1 MTPGDPGFNP
11 FPGLRPFDMDEE
23 YLFFGREDQ
32 RKELVSLLREQRFVA
47 VLGASGSGKSSL
59 VRAGLLPALYG
70 GVMTRAGSNW
80 HIAVMRPGGH
90 AITNLAEALFDTD
103 LLDNEVCE
111 DLTELDIEATLIRSS
126 LGLIEGA
133 RQLGLQKNEN
143 LLVVVDQFEELF
155 RFNSSQ
161 SDRGSRDEAA
171 AFVKMLVEAANQEDL
186 SIYVVLTMR
195 SDFFGDCSQFEELAE
210 AVNKGE
216 YLVPRLNRENK
227 KTAIE
232 GPVRVGGG
240 EISPRLVQRLLN
252 DLGDDPDQLPIMQH
266 ALMRTWDCWL
276 ADHGE
281 DEPLDL
287 RHYESTGGMDEA
299 LSRHADEVHAEAS
312 GVEEQR
318 LTRQLFQALTEK
330 GADNR
335 GIRRPTP
342 LQELCDITGAEQE
355 KVVAVIDRFRKPGR
369 TFLMP
374 PIDRELEGGT
384 IIDISHE
391 SLMRVWV
398 SLGRWVDDE
407 AQSARIYRRLAET
420 AQLHADGSAGLYHDP
435 DLQIALSWRENEHPT
450 EAWGSRYHSEYAQ
463 AIGFLEQS
471 HEVKLEEQR
480 AEEAARERELEQ
492 AKRLAKAEQDRA
504 EAQQQ
509 LAVKQRKRAK
519 IAAVLAGLALIA
531 TAVAGLAWNQSKK
544 SEQLA
549 NQAKVTAQE
558 NATKAAEAQKQAEKQ
573 EELAKKNLQ
582 TAEEAQKAAEESSGK
597 LSRNLTRSD
606 FVSGVD
612 LLDSNRTSEGLAY
625 LARAIRRDP
634 NHWQSTMRAMSA
646 LENRNINLD
655 MRPIL
660 KHSKPAQPPI
670 ISNDGNTILTFVIG
684 AEARVWNI
692 ATGELISEFA
702 TNTKSKK
709 IILSPD
715 GTVAADLDL
724 NNTIHLWNT
733 ETGDKINIIAP
744 DEGVITFC
752 FLNHPTEKDL
762 IATYNGSGALQI
774 WNLKGAANTPP
785 LRSEGRFIGSRN
797 TLPKISENNQ
807 YIFGA
812 FDDGTF
818 NMWDVSNGDK
828 ICTVKH
834 EIQNPDIYL
843 SPNSEIISIKSGD
856 GRRLRWWNTQTKQPI
871 IDEIKLERSYRDVYY
886 SPNSKRI
893 FIAGY
898 TARSGNSPG
907 KVSIKVFD
915 AKNGKFIFKPIKDEQ
930 QIWSLPH
937 IQSGRHFMVSDEK
950 NMKIIDLR
958 NGKLLSKIPRQEN
971 DMNRGFFSPSGD
983 RIAII
988 YNNNT
993 ARIWDSIF
1001 GEAITPVLKH
1011 NSLIRNLR
1019 FNNDGTKITTT
1030 DGMSN
1035 IRIWNAW
1042 SGDLIAGPIK
1052 HDGFSSFNG
1061 HRIISSQTAPH
1072 SPYSDSNNT
1081 FISHGYSETQTPK
1094 GTSMT
1099 VGKTYLSPT
1108 TERRKYDLPLTKG
1121 SYQNYKFNFNA
1132 KILIASKRK
1141 KSETRRYIIEFWD
1154 TQSRTKT
1161 HEFEYDHPL
1170 SYLETHPN
1178 MDIAILNTTNTLA
1191 HIVSLKSKKMVGS
1204 INHDCLLKL
1213 NTYSFANKVNL
1224 LAIAKEKT
1232 AYIWDLNNQKLINTI
1247 NNDGYIYSTT
1257 LSDDGRYLCTGTIGN
1272 NEANVWVA
1280 STGEKIAGPLNHEN
1294 GVLNCKFYES
1304 NGILFLI
1311 TASGDE
1317 KIRIWEMPSGKL
1329 YKTLNDDEW
1338 PVHIDLSNDILL
1350 TAGVGNSSYP
1360 SSVRIWDL
1368 SKMRKSTPNISYN
1381 GAIYASRFM
1390 DSGKIIAA
1398 VDNDNYFRAWDTLT
1412 GKPIIDPEK
1421 NIYNVALSNKGYY
1434 AHKSGESLYLSRI
1447 PIAIEKSPKILPD
1460 FIESVAGVALSES
1473 GIIEEVS
1480 KDRLSDYIVG
1490 DKPTPELNA
1499 TENWMQW
1506 FISKPKDRTI
1516 SPYSNKMFKDLIE
1529 KYSTSYFKNDLL
1541 MSLSLNPQN
1550 GLIYSRLARA
1560 IARPIESPRTETIE
1574 QVADDNIKSR
1584 YVNFDTLNAGIII
1597 ELTKSSSFNGIRIY
1611 VDRINNR
1618 NPTSYKLFT
1627 SRNGDEYE
1635 MRIASSIPF
1644 YNNTLSPFEES
1655 FDIPLTGK
1663 FIKILFPSVR
1673 NPGTL
1678 DRANLAHGL
1687 EISEIEL
1694 LDSEG
1699 NDIIKQGDIIK
1710 PTNNEH
1716 KNYIS
1721 PAEHFALKAVA
1732 LSPNE
1737 SETWASL
1744 ADIYDLRGKYNLA
1757 RTSADRALKINPSD
1771 PNSLLISSILRE
1783 REFIKDDLKQSE
1795 EFSKAI
1801 ELVSLKDFKYA
1812 YLLRP
1817 LKSVNKLNSQNSTNL
1832 LELAKNM
1839 ASNRPWGNS
1848 GLFASLLAE
1857 YAASKSSSLQATIDY
1872 TRVLYLLSK
1881 NKKALYVLEKA
1892 NKENPENP
1900 KILYNLGSVYEELSK
1915 TNLALNAFQ
1924 KAARFFKTDSSD
1936 SLRSRRMSYNRAS
1949 SILYKQ
1955 GKRIDSYNERIK
1967 GKIIPRS
1974 KNLSHNYIDLTPY
1987 YNAAIDEQWP
1997 LLNRNKGPLSRI
2009 PTGLADLENS
2019 KFDIRGVVQL
2029 SGRQHKNQLGANN
2042 PFPSKIDNINVGD
2055 KRFNSIDFLHAVTWQ
2070 DPDGTPVANYVLNY
2084 SDGTKHAFPVVYGEH
2099 VRDWFVNS
2107 DVGILDTPSSNIAW
2121 RNSTIVLYQTNFKNP
2136 FPEKEIRSINLESQN
2151 NYSNI
2156 FIIGITGNSDSV
2168 RAESDK

>member
-126 LGLIEGA
+126 LGLIESA

-450 EAWGSRYHSEYAQ
+450 EAWGSRYHPEYGQ

-531 TAVAGLAWNQSKK
+531 TAVAGAAWNQSKK
-544 SEQLA
+544 SERAA
-549 NQAKVTAQE
+549 NQAKITAQE
-558 NATKAAEAQKQAEKQ
+558 NATKAAKAQNQAEKQ

-582 TAEEAQKAAEESSGK
+582 TAEEAQKAAEESSSK

-634 NHWQSTMRAMSA
+634 SHWQSTMRAMSA

-655 MRPIL
+655 MRPVL
-660 KHSKPAQPPI
+660 KHSNPAQFPI
-670 ISNDGNTILTFVIG
+670 ISNDGNTILTYVIG

-702 TNTKSKK
+702 TDTKSKT
-709 IILSPD
+709 INLSPD

-724 NNTIHLWNT
+724 NNTLHLWNT
-733 ETGDKINIIAP
+733 ETGNKINVIAP
-744 DEGVITFC
+744 GEGVITFC
-752 FLNHPTEKDL
+752 FLNHPKVKDL

-774 WNLKGAANTPP
+774 WNLKGEAHTPP

-797 TLPKISENNQ
+797 TIPKISNDNK
-807 YIFGA
+807 YIFGT

-818 NMWDVSNGDK
+818 NMWDVSSGEK

-834 EIQNPDIYL
+834 KISNPEIHL
-843 SPNSEIISIKSGD
+843 SPNSEIISIKSGN
-856 GRRLRWWNTQTKQPI
+856 GRNLRWWNTITSQPI
-871 IDEIKLERSYRDVYY
+871 IDEIKLERSYRDVYF
-886 SPNSKRI
+886 SPNSKRV

-898 TARSGNSPG
+898 SSG
-907 KVSIKVFD
+907 KVSIKVFNT
-915 AKNGKFIFKPIKDEQ
+915 ANGEFIFEPIKEEQ

-937 IQSGRHFMVSDEK
+937 IESGRHFIVSDEK

-958 NGKLLSKIPRQEN
+958 NGNLLSKIPRQEHN
-971 DMNRGFFSPSGD
+971 MNRGFFSPSGD

-988 YNNNT
+988 YENNSV
-993 ARIWDSIF
+993 RIWDSLS
-1001 GEAITPVLKH
+1001 GDAITPSLQH
-1011 NSLIRNLR
+1011 NSIIRTLR
-1019 FNNDGTKITTT
+1019 FSDDGTKIGTT
-1030 DGMSN
+1030 DGMENS
-1035 IRIWNAW
+1035 RIWNSW
-1042 SGDLIAGPIK
+1042 SGELLAGPIK
-1052 HDGFSSFNG
+1052 HDGFATFSG
-1061 HRIISSQTAPH
+1061 HKIFSSQAPPP
-1072 SPYSDSNNT
+1072 SPYSNQNRS
-1081 FISHGYSETQTPK
+1081 FISYGMTQTQTQK
-1094 GTSMT
+1094 GSSLTT
-1099 VGKTYLSPT
+1099 GKTYLSPT
-1108 TERRKYDLPLTKG
+1108 TQRKSNNLPLTKG
-1121 SYQNYKFNFNA
+1121 SYQNYKFNHDA
-1132 KILIASKRK
+1132 KTLITSKRK
-1141 KSETRRYIIEFWD
+1141 ENETRSYMIEFWD
-1154 TQSRTKT
+1154 TETRTKT
-1161 HEFEYDHPL
+1161 HEFDYNFPL
-1170 SYLETHPN
+1170 AYLETHPN
-1178 MDIAILNTTNTLA
+1178 KDIAILNTTNTLA
-1191 HIVSLKSKKMVGS
+1191 HIVSIKSKEIVGS
-1204 INHDCLLKL
+1204 INHDCFTKL
-1213 NTYSFANKVNL
+1213 NSFGFANDINIL
-1224 LAIAKEKT
+1224 GIAKGMSV
-1232 AYIWDLNNQKLINTI
+1232 YIWDLNSQKLINKI
-1247 NNDGYIYSTT
+1247 IIDSNNQNYISSISFTGDGKYI
-1257 LSDDGRYLCTGTIGN
+1257 CTGSFGN
-1272 NEANVWVA
+1272 NEANIWEV
-1280 STGEKIAGPLNHEN
+1280 STGEKLCGPLNHEN
-1294 GVLNCKFYES
+1294 GVINS
-1304 NGILFLI
+1304 NFIKIDGRVKLI
-1311 TASGDE
+1311 TASADE

-1329 YKTLNDDEW
+1329 LNTLDEDSW
-1338 PVHIDLSNDILL
+1338 PVHIDLNNDILL

-1368 SKMRKSTPNISYN
+1368 SRNSKLIPNINYS
-1381 GAIYASRFM
+1381 GAIYAAKFM
-1390 DSGKIIAA
+1390 NSGEVIAA
-1398 VDNDNYFRAWDTLT
+1398 VDNNNIFRVWDTST
-1412 GKPIIDPEK
+1412 GKPLIDPVK
-1421 NIYNVALSNKGYY
+1421 DIYNVAISRKDYY
-1434 AHKSGESLYLSRI
+1434 AHKAGENLYLSRI
-1447 PIAIEKSPKILPD
+1447 PYSIDTPPSLLPN
-1460 FIESVAGVALSES
+1460 FIESVSGVSISTS
-1473 GIIEEVS
+1473 GIAEEVS
-1480 KDRLSDYIVG
+1480 KER
-1490 DKPTPELNA
+1490 LNA
-1499 TENWMQW
+1499 NINKIRTINTSNPAEKWMKW
-1506 FISKPKDRTI
+1506 FISTPQNRKI
-1516 SPYSNKMFKDLIE
+1516 SPYSDKSFINLVDSKSKSTYKD
-1529 KYSTSYFKNDLL
+1529 DLL
-1541 MSLSLNPQN
+1541 EALSLNPTN
-1550 GLIYSRLARA
+1550 GIIYSRLARKL
-1560 IARPIESPRTETIE
+1560 ARPIESPRTETI
-1574 QVADDNIKSR
+1574 DHIGDNNIKSR
-1584 YVNFDTLNAGIII
+1584 YVNYDTLNAGIQI
-1597 ELTKSSSFNGIRIY
+1597 ELSTTSVIHKMRIY
-1611 VDRINNR
+1611 VDRVFNR
-1618 NPTSYKLFT
+1618 NPTSYEISVSVDGINYT
-1627 SRNGDEYE
+1627 
-1635 MRIASSIPF
+1635 IAKSGEIPF
-1644 YNNTLSPFEES
+1644 YKSNLAPFEES
-1655 FDIPLTGK
+1655 FPQPINAK
-1663 FIKILFPSVR
+1663 FIRIRFPTVR

-1678 DRANLAHGL
+1678 DHFSYGYGL
-1687 EISEIEL
+1687 EISELEFLDASGSDVIK
-1694 LDSEG
+1694 LDSK
-1699 NDIIKQGDIIK
+1699 IT

-1721 PAEHFALKAVA
+1721 PAEHYALLGTK
-1732 LSPNE
+1732 LSPNNSE
-1737 SETWASL
+1737 SWSAL
-1744 ADIYDLRGKYNLA
+1744 ADVYDLVGKHKLA
-1757 RTSADRALKINPSD
+1757 RKSADKALSINPND
-1771 PNSLLISSILRE
+1771 PNSLLISAMLRE
-1783 REFIKDDLKQSE
+1783 RELKNNNKKQAK
-1795 EFSKAI
+1795 EFSRAI
-1801 ELVSLKDFKYA
+1801 ELVSSKGKKFEYLVPSLKAVND
-1812 YLLRP
+1812 
-1817 LKSVNKLNSQNSTNL
+1817 LKFFNSTNL
-1832 LELAKNM
+1832 SELAKNM
-1839 ASNRPWGNS
+1839 ASNKPWGDSGVFS
-1848 GLFASLLAE
+1848 GLL
-1857 YAASKSSSLQATIDY
+1857 SKHAVSMSGDIQTIIDH
-1872 TRVLYLLSK
+1872 TRVLYFL
-1881 NKKALYVLEKA
+1881 NENNKALKVLETA

-1900 KILYNLGSVYEELSK
+1900 EILLNLGAVYEELSN

-1924 KAARFFKTDSSD
+1924 KASRLYKMDNLE
-1936 SLRSRRMSYNRAS
+1936 SLRNRRIAFNRAS

-1955 GKRIDSYNERIK
+1955 GKRVESYKERIK
-1967 GKIIPRS
+1967 GKMIPRQ
-1974 KNLSHNYIDLTPY
+1974 KQVKDNYIDLSKH
-1987 YNAAIDEQWP
+1987 YNAAIDEGWSF
-1997 LLNRNKGPLSRI
+1997 LDMRKGFLSNM
-2009 PTGLADLENS
+2009 PNGLADLEGT
-2019 KFDIRGVVQL
+2019 KFDIRGVIQL
-2029 SGRQHKNQLGANN
+2029 SGRQHQNQLGKNN
-2042 PFPSKIDNINVGD
+2042 PFPKKIENIELKN
-2055 KRFNSIDFLHAVTWQ
+2055 KLFTSLDFLHAVTWQ
-2070 DPDGTPVANYVLNY
+2070 DPDGTPVANYIINY
-2084 SDGTKHAFPVVYGEH
+2084 SDGTKHVLPIIYGEH
-2099 VRDWFVNS
+2099 VRDLVVKA
-2107 DVGILDTPSSNIAW
+2107 DIGLIETPSSRIAW
-2121 RNSTIVLYQTNFKNP
+2121 RNRNVVLFKTNLKNP
-2136 FPEKEIRSINLESQN
+2136 FPKKEIRSIDLESQN
-2151 NYSNI
+2151 SYSNI

-2168 RAESDK
+2168 GGESDK

>member
-32 RKELVSLLREQRFVA
+32 RKELVSLLREERFLA

-80 HIAVMRPGGH
+80 HIAVMRPGGR
-90 AITNLAEALFDTD
+90 AITNLAEALFETD

-111 DLTELDIEATLIRSS
+111 DLTELDIEATLIRSG
-126 LGLIEGA
+126 LGLIEAA
-133 RQLGLQKNEN
+133 RQLGLKQNEN
-143 LLVVVDQFEELF
+143 MLIVVDQFEELF

-171 AFVKMLVEAANQEDL
+171 AFVKMLVEAARQQDL

-240 EISPRLVQRLLN
+240 DISPRLVQRLLN

-276 ADHGE
+276 DDHAEG
-281 DEPLDL
+281 EPLDL

-299 LSRHADEVHAEAS
+299 LSRHADEVYAEANS
-312 GVEEQR
+312 DIEQQ
-318 LTRQLFQALTEK
+318 LTKRLFQALTEK
-330 GADNR
+330 GTDNR

-342 LQELCDITGAEQE
+342 LKELCAITGAEQA
-355 KVVAVIDRFRKPGR
+355 KVIEIIERFRKPGR

-374 PIDRELEGGT
+374 PVDRELEDGT
-384 IIDISHE
+384 VIDISHE

-435 DLQIALSWRENEHPT
+435 DLQIALSWRDSEHPT
-450 EAWGSRYHSEYAQ
+450 EAWGQRYHPEYGQ
-463 AIGFLEQS
+463 AIGFLDQS
-471 HEVKLEEQR
+471 QAIKLEEQQ
-480 AEEAARERELEQ
+480 AEEASRERELEQ

-509 LAVKQRKRAK
+509 LAGKQRKRAK
-519 IAAVLAGLALIA
+519 IAAALACLALIA
-531 TAVAGLAWNQSKK
+531 TAFAGVAWNQSQK

-549 NQAKVTAQE
+549 NQAKKTAQE
-558 NATKAAEAQKQAEKQ
+558 NATKAAEAQKEAEKQ

-582 TAEEAQKAAEESSGK
+582 TAEEAQKAAEESSIK

-606 FVSGVD
+606 FVSGVE

-634 NHWQSTMRAMSA
+634 SHWQSTMRAMSA

-655 MRPIL
+655 MRPVL
-660 KHSKPAQPPI
+660 KHSNPAKSPI
-670 ISNDGNTILTFVIG
+670 ISNNGNTILTYVIG
-684 AEARVWNI
+684 AEAKVWNVKN
-692 ATGELISEFA
+692 GELISEFGSE
-702 TNTKSKK
+702 TKSKT
-709 IILSPD
+709 INLSTR

-724 NNTIHLWNT
+724 NNRLHLWNT
-733 ETGDKINIIAP
+733 ETAGKINVIDP
-744 DEGVITFC
+744 EGGVITFR

-774 WNLKGAANTPP
+774 WNLEGIAHTKP
-785 LRSEGRFIGSRN
+785 LKSKGRFIGSRN
-797 TLPKISENNQ
+797 TLPKISKDNQ
-807 YIFGA
+807 YIFGP

-818 NMWDVSNGDK
+818 NMWEVSSGNN
-828 ICTVKH
+828 ICTIKH
-834 EIQNPDIYL
+834 EIPNPDIYL
-843 SPNSEIISIKSGD
+843 SPNSKIVLIKSGD
-856 GRRLRWWNTQTKQPI
+856 GKRLRWWNTLTKKPI
-871 IDEIKLERSYRDVYY
+871 INEIELERSYRDVYY

-898 TARSGNSPG
+898 SARSGNAPG

-915 AKNGKFIFKPIKDEQ
+915 AENGKFIFEPIKDEQ

-958 NGKLLSKIPRQEN
+958 NGKLLSKIPRQEY

-993 ARIWDSIF
+993 VRIWDSLF
-1001 GEAITPVLKH
+1001 GEAVTPALKH
-1011 NSLIRNLR
+1011 NSLIDNLR

-1052 HDGFSSFNG
+1052 HDGFSSFYG
-1061 HRIISSQTAPH
+1061 PRILSSQATNPN
-1072 SPYSDSNNT
+1072 PYSDSNST
-1081 FISHGYSETQTPK
+1081 FISYGYSQTQTPK

-1099 VGKTYLSPT
+1099 VGKTYLTPT
-1108 TERRKYDLPLTKG
+1108 NQRKKYNLPLTEG
-1121 SYQNYKFNFNA
+1121 SYQNYKFNHNA
-1132 KILIASKRK
+1132 KLLIASKRK
-1141 KSETRRYIIEFWD
+1141 KTETRSYTIEFWD
-1154 TQSRTKT
+1154 TESRTKT
-1161 HEFEYDHPL
+1161 HEFEYDYPL

-1178 MDIAILNTTNTLA
+1178 MDFAILNTTNTLA
-1191 HIVSLKSKKMVGS
+1191 HVVSLKSKKIVGA
-1204 INHDCLLKL
+1204 IDHDCLTKS
-1213 NTYSFANKVNL
+1213 NSFSFANNKNL
-1224 LAIAKEKT
+1224 LAIAKEKSVF
-1232 AYIWDLNNQKLINTI
+1232 IWDVNTQKLINTI
-1247 NNDGYIYSTT
+1247 NNEGYIYSISLT
-1257 LSDDGRYLCTGTIGN
+1257 DDGKYISAGTIGN
-1272 NEANVWVA
+1272 NEANVWIT

-1294 GVLNCKFYES
+1294 VVLNCQFYES
-1304 NGILFLI
+1304 NDKLLLI
-1311 TASGDE
+1311 TASGDD

-1329 YKTLNDDEW
+1329 YKTLDDDAW
-1338 PVHIDLSNDILL
+1338 PVHIDLQNSILL
-1350 TAGVGNSSYP
+1350 TAGIGNTSYP

-1368 SKMRKSTPNISYN
+1368 KSMSKLTPNISYN
-1381 GAIYASRFM
+1381 GAIYLSRFM
-1390 DSGKIIAA
+1390 NSGKIVAA
-1398 VDNDNYFRAWDTLT
+1398 VDNDHYFRAWDTLT
-1412 GKPIIDPEK
+1412 GKPIMDPVK
-1421 NIYNVALSNKGYY
+1421 NIYNVTISNNGFY

-1447 PIAIEKSPKILPD
+1447 PITIEKAPKILPD

-1473 GIIEEVS
+1473 GIVEEVS
-1480 KDRLSDYIVG
+1480 KDRLGNYLDA
-1490 DKPTPELNA
+1490 DKSKTELS
-1499 TENWMQW
+1499 TTDKWLQW
-1506 FISKPKDRTI
+1506 FISEPIDRAV
-1516 SPYSNKMFKDLIE
+1516 SPYSNKSLNNLIK
-1529 KYSTSYFKNDLL
+1529 KYSTSSYKSDLL
-1541 MSLSLNPQN
+1541 ISLSLNPEN

-1560 IARPIESPRTETIE
+1560 IVRPVESPRTETIDHIN
-1574 QVADDNIKSR
+1574 DDNIKSR
-1584 YVNFDTLNAGIII
+1584 YVNFDTLNAGISI
-1597 ELTKSSSFNGIRIY
+1597 ELSEQVPFNKMLIY
-1611 VDRINNR
+1611 VDRVNNR

-1627 SRNGDEYE
+1627 SQNGDDYE
-1635 MRIASSIPF
+1635 IKSSGEIPF
-1644 YNNTLSPFEES
+1644 FDNKLSPFEKH
-1655 FDIPLTGK
+1655 FDIPLSGK

-1673 NPGTL
+1673 NSGTL
-1678 DRANLAHGL
+1678 DRANFAHGL
-1687 EISEIEL
+1687 EISEIQL
-1694 LDSEG
+1694 LDSNG
-1699 NDIIKQGDIIK
+1699 SDIIKRGDNIE

-1721 PAEHFALKAVA
+1721 PAEHFALKGVA

-1737 SETWASL
+1737 SEAWASL
-1744 ADIYDLRGKYNLA
+1744 ADVYDLRGKYKLA
-1757 RTSADRALKINPSD
+1757 RQSANKALDINPSD
-1771 PNSLLISSILRE
+1771 PNSLLISSMLRE
-1783 REFIKDDLKQSE
+1783 RGFNKDNKKQSK

-1801 ELVSLKDFKYA
+1801 DLVTSKDVKYD
-1812 YLLRP
+1812 YLIYMLN
-1817 LKSVNKLNSQNSTNL
+1817 SVNELNAHNSTNL
-1832 LELAKNM
+1832 LQLARDM
-1839 ASNRPWGNS
+1839 ASNMPWGNS
-1848 GLFASLLAE
+1848 GVFAGLLAE
-1857 YAASKSSSLQATIDY
+1857 HAALKSSSIKATIDY
-1872 TRVLYLLSK
+1872 TRVLYLLSE
-1881 NKKALYVLEKA
+1881 NKKALKVLKNA
-1892 NKENPENP
+1892 NNENPENP
-1900 KILYNLGSVYEELSK
+1900 EILYNLGSVYEELSE
-1915 TNLALNAFQ
+1915 TNLALHAFS
-1924 KAARFFKTDSSD
+1924 KAARTFKTDSSD
-1936 SLRSRRMSYNRAS
+1936 SLRNRRAAYNRSS

-1955 GKRIDSYNERIK
+1955 GKRIESYKERIK
-1967 GKIIPRS
+1967 GKMIPRQ
-1974 KNLSHNYIDLTPY
+1974 KQVNDNYIDLSRH
-1987 YNAAIDEQWP
+1987 YNAAIDEGWSF
-1997 LLNRNKGPLSRI
+1997 LDRRKGFLSNM
-2009 PTGLADLENS
+2009 PNGLADLEGA
-2019 KFDIRGVVQL
+2019 KFDIRGVIQL
-2029 SGRQHKNQLGANN
+2029 SGRQHQNQLGKNN
-2042 PFPSKIDNINVGD
+2042 PFPQKIENIELKN
-2055 KRFNSIDFLHAVTWQ
+2055 KMYASLDFLHAVTWQ
-2070 DPDGTPVANYVLNY
+2070 DPDGTPVANYIINY
-2084 SDGTKHAFPVVYGEH
+2084 SDGTKHVFPIIYGEH
-2099 VRDWFVNS
+2099 VRDLVVKA
-2107 DVGILDTPSSNIAW
+2107 DIGLIDTPSSEIAW
-2121 RNSTIVLYQTNFKNP
+2121 RNRNVVLFRTNLKNP
-2136 FPEKEIRSINLESQN
+2136 FPKKEIRSIDLESQN
-2151 NYSNI
+2151 SYSNI

-2168 RAESDK
+2168 GGESDK